1 MRSHSRSEPI
11 RSHRPLTLRKEH
23 MGHAAQLYVQSFLI
37 HQLAIILQ
45 KMYMLWVA
53 TDQTARW
60 LERVLTALSDPQ
72 RARILSLLAE
82 REVTVTE
89 LVEVLHIVQPVVSR
103 QLARLRDAQL
113 VERKRDGKWMLY
125 SLKQPPNAPATS
137 VLVEALTQIKRTKQT
152 QTDLLKFAQY
162 CRRTITQTSNES
174 R

>member
-1 MRSHSRSEPI
+1 
-11 RSHRPLTLRKEH
+11 
-23 MGHAAQLYVQSFLI
+23 
-37 HQLAIILQ
+37 
-45 KMYMLWVA
+45 MLCVA

-89 LVEVLHIVQPVVSR
+89 LVEVLHIVQPIVSR

-113 VERKRDGKWMLY
+113 VDTKRDGKWMLY
-125 SLKQPPNAPATS
+125 SLKEPPNVPATS
-137 VLVEALTQIKRTKQT
+137 VLVEVLKQIKQTKQT
-152 QTDLLKFAQY
+152 QSDLVKLANR
-162 CRRTITQTSNES
+162 CERTTGQTLNES